1 MPLLL
6 HVLLNL
12 RETKIKVVLSLRGIM
27 HLTSSHTNP
36 ASSIRDHFPLGGE
49 SAGFLP
55 LGTGFDGNQFIQ
67 FMNQLPLGY

>member
-12 RETKIKVVLSLRGIM
+12 SKTTIKAVLCFRDII

-49 SAGFLP
+49 SAGFWR
-55 LGTGFDGNQFIQ
+55 LGIGFDGNQFIQ
-67 FMNQLPLGY
+67 FMRQLPPGY